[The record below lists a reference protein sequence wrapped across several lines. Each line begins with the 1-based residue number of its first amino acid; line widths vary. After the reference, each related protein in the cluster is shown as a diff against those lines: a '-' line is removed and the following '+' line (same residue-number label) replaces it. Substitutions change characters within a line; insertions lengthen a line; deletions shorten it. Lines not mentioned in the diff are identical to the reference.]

1 MTLAVMNGITIS
13 LIYLIVISM
22 VLPTSAI
29 MYASGQSTDN
39 SDDSST
45 GGSSTDNSG
54 SSTTDNSGSSTT
66 GGGTTTTDNSGSS
79 SLVVETTTDNSGSS
93 STGGGTTTTPD
104 NSGSSSTGGSTTDN
118 SGSSTP
124 STTTTTTDNSGSS
137 TPSTTTTPDSSG
149 SSTSG
154 STDNSATLPT
164 TSTASNNT
172 GKLTELDVNAI
183 LAVHNRERAAVGVA
197 PLVWSDKLA
206 ADAQVW
212 ADHMA
217 TTGQVAHDTEHLAT
231 LGEGENIAG
240 YFHGECTWHL
250 PSRADMVCTHSPIG
264 ESPENWVTE
273 KPKYHGE
280 IMTADNYLV
289 FGHYTQMVWKNT
301 KEVGCGFA
309 GSSLVCRYSPPGNFM
324 GQAPY

>member
-1 MTLAVMNGITIS
+1 M
-13 LIYLIVISM
+13 
-22 VLPTSAI
+22 
-29 MYASGQSTDN
+29 
-39 SDDSST
+39 
-45 GGSSTDNSG
+45 
-54 SSTTDNSGSSTT
+54 
-66 GGGTTTTDNSGSS
+66 
-79 SLVVETTTDNSGSS
+79 
-93 STGGGTTTTPD
+93 
-104 NSGSSSTGGSTTDN
+104 
-118 SGSSTP
+118 
-124 STTTTTTDNSGSS
+124 
-137 TPSTTTTPDSSG
+137 
-149 SSTSG
+149 
-154 STDNSATLPT
+154 
-164 TSTASNNT
+164 
-172 GKLTELDVNAI
+172 DVNAI

-197 PLVWSDKLA
+197 PLVWSYKLA

-217 TTGQVAHDTEHLAT
+217 TTGQIAHDTEHLAS
-231 LGEGENIAG
+231 LGEGESIAG
-240 YFHGECTWHL
+240 YLHGECTWHL

-264 ESPENWVTE
+264 ESPENWVAE

>member
-1 MTLAVMNGITIS
+1 MNRITIS
-13 LIYLIVISM
+13 LIFLIVISSI
-22 VLPTSAI
+22 LTTSAI
-29 MYASGQSTDN
+29 MYASGQTD
-39 SDDSST
+39 
-45 GGSSTDNSG
+45 
-54 SSTTDNSGSSTT
+54 
-66 GGGTTTTDNSGSS
+66 
-79 SLVVETTTDNSGSS
+79 
-93 STGGGTTTTPD
+93 D

-118 SGSSTP
+118 SGSSTTGGGTTDNSGS
-124 STTTTTTDNSGSS
+124 STTGGGTTDNSGSSTTGGGTTDNSGSSTTTTDNSGSS
-137 TPSTTTTPDSSG
+137 TTGGG

-154 STDNSATLPT
+154 STDNSATSPT

-217 TTGQVAHDTEHLAT
+217 TTGQIGHDTEHLAT
-231 LGEGENIAG
+231 LGEGESIAG

-280 IMTADNYLV
+280 IVTADNYLV

-301 KEVGCGFA
+301 KEIGCGFA
-309 GSSLVCRYSPPGNFM
+309 GSSLVCRYSPPGNHF
-324 GQAPY
+324 GEKPY